1 MEKYAVVMAGGVG
14 SRFWPRSR
22 KTLPKQLLNLF
33 GEFTMIQ
40 ETVKRLDGFIDADK
54 IFVITNKVQKA
65 LIEEQLPQIPKDN
78 IVAEPVGRNT
88 APCVALAAA
97 IINEI
102 KNDAVIIT
110 LPADH
115 LITDTKK
122 FRQSLQSAAEFAHQ
136 SKGLVTFGIEP
147 KRPDT
152 GYGYINFDR
161 EEIKPQVHKVKKFV
175 EKPNL
180 ETAQQYLASG
190 EYLWNSGMF
199 IWRADVVLDE
209 IKHHL
214 PEIFNSIIMLNK
226 DPSSSNFYRE
236 LDDIY
241 PDLRSISIDYGIMEK
256 SDKVFLVKSN
266 FDWSDVGSW
275 ETAYE
280 LLQKD
285 ADMNAKIGDVFSA
298 GSKNSFVYSPGKFAA
313 VVGMENVIVINTE
326 DALLVCNRNN
336 VQDVRKVVDFLSE
349 QEREG
354 LY

>member
-1 MEKYAVVMAGGVG
+1 MDKYVVIMAGGVG

-40 ETVKRLDGFIDADK
+40 ETVRRLDGFIDADK

-88 APCVALAAA
+88 APCAALAAA

-115 LITDTKK
+115 LINDIKK
-122 FRQSLQSAAEFAHQ
+122 FQQAIQTAAEFAHQ

-147 KRPDT
+147 TRPDT

-161 EEIKPQVHKVKKFV
+161 DEIKPQVHKVKKFV

-180 ETAQQYLASG
+180 ETAQQYLSSG

-199 IWRADVVLDE
+199 IWRADVILDE
-209 IKHHL
+209 IELHL
-214 PEIFNSIIMLNK
+214 PEIFKRIKLMNK
-226 DPSSSNFYRE
+226 NFSSSNFYRE
-236 LDDIY
+236 LDEIY
-241 PDLRSISIDYGIMEK
+241 HGLQSISIDYGIMEK
-256 SDKVFLVKSN
+256 SKNVFLVKSN

-280 LLQKD
+280 LLKKD

-298 GSKNSFVYSPGKFAA
+298 GSKNSYVYSPNKFAA
-313 VVGMENVIVINTE
+313 VVGMDNVIVINTE

-336 VQDVRKVVDFLSE
+336 VQDVRKIVDFLSE

>member
-40 ETVKRLDGFIDADK
+40 ETVNRLNGFIDTDK

-65 LIEEQLPQIPKDN
+65 LIEEQLPQIPKNN

-97 IINEI
+97 IISEI
-102 KNDAVIIT
+102 NDEAVIIT

-115 LITDTKK
+115 LIIDAQK
-122 FRQSLQSAAEFAHQ
+122 FRQSIQTAAEFAYQ

-147 KRPDT
+147 TRPDT
-152 GYGYINFDR
+152 GYGYINFDKD
-161 EEIKPQVHKVKKFV
+161 EIKPQVHRVKKFV

-180 ETAQQYLASG
+180 ETAKLYLSSG

-199 IWRADVVLDE
+199 IWRTDVVLDE
-209 IKHHL
+209 IKQHL
-214 PEIFNSIIMLNK
+214 PEMFRSIKLLNK
-226 DPSSSNFYRE
+226 DLSSSNFYNE

-241 PDLRSISIDYGIMEK
+241 PGLQSISIDFGIMEK
-256 SDKVFLVKSN
+256 SDKVYLVKSN
-266 FDWSDVGSW
+266 FDWNDVGSW
-275 ETAYE
+275 ESAYE
-280 LLQKD
+280 LNKKD
-285 ADMNAKIGDVFSA
+285 ENRNAIIGDVFNA
-298 GSKNSFVYSPGKFAA
+298 GSKDSYIYSPDKFTA
-313 VVGMENVIVINTE
+313 VVGMDDVIVINTK

-336 VQDVRKVVDFLSE
+336 VQDVRKVVDFLAG
-349 QEREG
+349 QKREG

>member
-1 MEKYAVVMAGGVG
+1 MDKYAVIMAGGIG

-40 ETVKRLDGFIDADK
+40 QTVNRLNGFIDSDK

-65 LIEEQLPQIPKDN
+65 LIEEQLTQIPKDN

-97 IINEI
+97 IISEI
-102 KNDAVIIT
+102 NDDAVIIT

-115 LITDTKK
+115 LITDTQK
-122 FRQSLQSAAEFAHQ
+122 FRQSVQTGAEFAYH

-147 KRPDT
+147 TRPDT
-152 GYGYINFDR
+152 GYGYINYDKN
-161 EEIKPQVHKVKKFV
+161 EIKPQVHRVKKFV

-180 ETAQQYLASG
+180 KTAQQYLSSG

-209 IKHHL
+209 IKQHL
-214 PEIFNSIIMLNK
+214 PEMFKSIKSLSK
-226 DPSSSNFYRE
+226 DFASSNFYKG
-236 LDDIY
+236 LNDVY
-241 PDLRSISIDYGIMEK
+241 PVLQSISIDYGIMEK
-256 SDKVFLVKSN
+256 SDKVYLVKSN
-266 FDWSDVGSW
+266 FDWNDVGSW
-275 ETAYE
+275 ESAYE
-280 LLQKD
+280 LNKKD
-285 ADMNAKIGDVFSA
+285 ENRNAIIGDVFTA
-298 GSKNSFVYSPGKFAA
+298 GSKDSYIYSPDKFTAIL
-313 VVGMENVIVINTE
+313 GMDDVIVINTK

-336 VQDVRKVVDFLSE
+336 VQDVRKVVDFLTD
-349 QEREG
+349 QKREG

>member
-40 ETVKRLDGFIDADK
+40 ETVRRLDGFIDADK

-298 GSKNSFVYSPGKFAA
+298 GSKNSFVYSPDKFAA
-313 VVGMENVIVINTE
+313 VVGMDNVIVINTE

>member
-1 MEKYAVVMAGGVG
+1 MEKYAVIMAGGVG

-33 GEFTMIQ
+33 GEFSMIQ
-40 ETVKRLDGFIDADK
+40 ETVNRLDGFIDADK

-97 IINEI
+97 VINEI

-115 LITDTKK
+115 LIKDKK
-122 FRQSLQSAAEFAHQ
+122 SFQQSLQTAAEFAFE
-136 SKGLVTFGIEP
+136 SKGLVTFGIQP
-147 KRPDT
+147 TRPDT
-152 GYGYINFDR
+152 GYGYINF
-161 EEIKPQVHKVKKFV
+161 EKNETKPNVHVVKKFV

-180 ETAQQYLASG
+180 ETAEQYLTSG

-209 IKHHL
+209 IKQHL
-214 PEIFNSIIMLNK
+214 PEMYITLNSMCKNISA
-226 DPSSSNFYRE
+226 PNFYNE
-236 LDDIY
+236 LDEVY
-241 PDLRSISIDYGIMEK
+241 PGLESISIDYGLMEK
-256 SDKVFLVKSN
+256 SNKVFLLKSS
-266 FDWSDVGSW
+266 FDWNDVGSW
-275 ETAYE
+275 ESAYE
-280 LLQKD
+280 LNTKD
-285 ADMNAKIGDVFSA
+285 ENMNANIGDVFTA
-298 GSKNSFVYSPGKFAA
+298 GSINSYIYSPDKFTA
-313 VVGMENVIVINTE
+313 VIGMDDVIVINTK

-336 VQDVRKVVDFLSE
+336 VQDVRKVVDHLTE
-349 QEREG
+349 EKREG
-354 LY
+354 LF

>member
-1 MEKYAVVMAGGVG
+1 MEKYAVIMAGGVG

-33 GEFTMIQ
+33 GEFSMIQ
-40 ETVKRLDGFIDADK
+40 ETVNRLDGFIDADK

-88 APCVALAAA
+88 APCVALAASV
-97 IINEI
+97 INEK

-115 LITDTKK
+115 LIKDSKSFK
-122 FRQSLQSAAEFAHQ
+122 HLLQTAAEFAYD

-147 KRPDT
+147 TRPDT
-152 GYGYINFDR
+152 GYGYINF
-161 EEIKPQVHKVKKFV
+161 EKAETKPQVHKVKKFV
-175 EKPNL
+175 EKPNF

-209 IKHHL
+209 IKIHL
-214 PEIFNSIIMLNK
+214 PEMYTSLNNMGK
-226 DPSSSNFYRE
+226 DISALNFYKE
-236 LDDIY
+236 LDEVY
-241 PDLRSISIDYGIMEK
+241 PLLQSISIDYGIMEK
-256 SDKVFLVKSN
+256 SEKVFLVKSN
-266 FDWSDVGSW
+266 FDWNDVGSW
-275 ETAYE
+275 ESAYE
-280 LLQKD
+280 LNEKD
-285 ADMNAKIGDVFSA
+285 KNMNANIGDVFSA
-298 GSKNSFVYSPGKFAA
+298 GSKNSYIYSPDKFTA
-313 VVGMENVIVINTE
+313 VIGMEDVIVINTK

-336 VQDVRKVVDFLSE
+336 VQDVRKVVDFLTE
-349 QEREG
+349 EKREG